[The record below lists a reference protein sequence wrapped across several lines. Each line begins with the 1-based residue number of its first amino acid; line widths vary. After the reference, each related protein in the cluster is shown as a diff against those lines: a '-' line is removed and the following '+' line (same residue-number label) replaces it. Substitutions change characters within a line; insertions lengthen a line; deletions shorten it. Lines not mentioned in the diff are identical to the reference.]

1 MNDSYNTGNDTRL
14 LAMICRLNRLRK
26 QSYLD
31 KFGLHLGQDLIL
43 FVLWEEEGIK
53 QSDLAKKLYIK
64 PPTLARALN
73 HMEQNGFI
81 RRETDI
87 DDKRMERVYLTDKG
101 WTIRENIFEMWEKD
115 ETQLFAG
122 FEPQERQSFQELME
136 RLYLNLFAY
145 AAKGDTEL

>member
-1 MNDSYNTGNDTRL
+1 MNDSNNTGNDTRL

-31 KFGLHLGQDLIL
+31 KCGLHLGQDLIL

-53 QSDLAKKLYIK
+53 QSDLAEKLFIK
-64 PPTLARALN
+64 PPTLARALT

-81 RRETDI
+81 RRETDP

-101 WTIRENIFEMWEKD
+101 WTIRENIFEMWEKG

-122 FEPQERQSFQELME
+122 FEPQERQSFRKLME
-136 RLYLNLFAY
+136 RVYLNLFAY